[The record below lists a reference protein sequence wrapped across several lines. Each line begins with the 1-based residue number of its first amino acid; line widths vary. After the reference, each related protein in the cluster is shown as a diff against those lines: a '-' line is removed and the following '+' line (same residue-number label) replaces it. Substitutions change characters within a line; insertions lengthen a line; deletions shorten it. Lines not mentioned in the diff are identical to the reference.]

1 MKDRNV
7 FEAAAQ
13 RSLLDQGKHILNLR
27 GQSWFENLSY
37 PIHFQG
43 ETPKGDWETFFE
55 AQTLEDVEFKLQNY
69 GLGNDY
75 VAMRAVCDN
84 GRIFHHTMEEI
95 VYVESRAE
103 QKATRQL
110 VPLGE
115 FINSSPIDCVKTAT
129 EIMQAAEASQH
140 FTIPNRA
147 VVLVNHPAL
156 HRIMFVEFD
165 DSVACRLY
173 ITPEQTESEITVT
186 IWKWNHPRIQEHR
199 NEFDLP
205 DNFPPFA
212 MSPKGIPA
220 PVGSF
225 LFLLCA
231 SIVRDFWVL
240 NRIDRQRI
248 YKQNTEKV
256 RRRVGKGKDRKLETR
271 KNYTF
276 IPRFKYNIDAY
287 NTKSKTAVKHSVRVT
302 LSPSLVSGHIRKL
315 PEGWNTSDE
324 ARENATEFGITRLA
338 PGTTFVRPHKR
349 GEIEQLRNYRSHSA
363 LQLLFETGDNDET
376 QANENRNQKP

>member
-13 RSLLDQGKHILNLR
+13 RALLDQGKHFLSRR
-27 GQSWFENLSY
+27 GQYWFERLEY
-37 PIHFQG
+37 PIQFQG
-43 ETPKGDWETFFE
+43 ETPKGEWETFFE
-55 AQTLEDVEFKLQNY
+55 AQNLEDVEFKLQNY

-75 VAMRAVCDN
+75 VAMRAVCSD
-84 GRIFHHTMEEI
+84 GQIFHHTMEDI
-95 VYVESRAE
+95 VRVESNAE
-103 QKATRQL
+103 RKALNQL
-110 VPLGE
+110 KPLGE
-115 FINSSPIDCVKTAT
+115 FINSSPLESVKTAT

-147 VVLVNHPAL
+147 VVLINHPAL

-165 DSVACRLY
+165 DSVACRIY
-173 ITPEQTESEITVT
+173 ITPEQVDSEITIT
-186 IWKWNHPRIQEHR
+186 IWKWNHPRIIEHR
-199 NEFDLP
+199 NQLDHQLP
-205 DNFPPFA
+205 DDFPPFA
-212 MSPKGIPA
+212 ITPKGL
-220 PVGSF
+220 PVPVMSF
-225 LFLLCA
+225 LFLLCS

-240 NRIDRQRI
+240 NEISRSQH

-256 RRRVGKGKDRKLETR
+256 RMRIGKGKDRKLETR

-287 NTKSKTAVKHSVRVT
+287 DTKSKTEVKHSVRIT

-315 PEGWNTSDE
+315 PEGWNTSDD
-324 ARENATEFGITRLA
+324 AKENATEFGITRLA

-363 LQLLFETGDNDET
+363 LQLLFETE
-376 QANENRNQKP
+376 ANNESENH